1 MTLESSKIIIYPYT
15 IINPEVLYL
24 TLHKMLNIMK
34 VDKKSLIR
42 WKVYLDRSKMYIGYV
57 NLLMMVT
64 IFLGAIKNTEV
75 GMFLL
80 KNVYVTIPV
89 LIVVFVFFALL
100 LGYWDSR
107 LGIRSEEM
115 RNLSL
120 QNPVQKEILQ
130 TVRELK
136 NNQEVLLKKINELGN
151 IK

>member
-1 MTLESSKIIIYPYT
+1 MR
-15 IINPEVLYL
+15 
-24 TLHKMLNIMK
+24 
-34 VDKKSLIR
+34 VDKKTLIR

-75 GMFLL
+75 GKFLL
-80 KNVYVTIPV
+80 TNVYIAIPV

-100 LGYWDSR
+100 LGYWDSK

-120 QNPVQKEILQ
+120 QNPVQKEILE
-130 TVRELK
+130 TIRELK
-136 NNQEVLLKKINELGN
+136 SNQELLLNKLSNTENDK
-151 IK
+151 